1 MTLPIKRF
9 NAVISFI
16 IMSDFVL
23 TASASLIS
31 PIFALF
37 VTNQIV
43 GGTAKVVGF
52 GMAIYWICKSLLQL
66 PVAKFLDRN
75 HGEIDDYYFM
85 IGGIILGSM
94 VTGSYYFAT
103 DYWHIYL
110 LQGLFGLADALL
122 VPPFYAIFTR
132 HIDKGSEGFEWSL
145 RSSFSYGGGAALGGA
160 LSGIVLAIVG
170 FRNIFLL
177 ASVFYA
183 VSALILLLLKPYI
196 QPKVPTP
203 VKRVFVEHKRI

>member
-1 MTLPIKRF
+1 MPTRKKF

-16 IMSDFVL
+16 ILSDFVL

-31 PIFALF
+31 PLFALF
-37 VTNQIV
+37 VTNQIA

-52 GMAIYWICKSLLQL
+52 SMAIYWICKSILQL
-66 PVAKFLDRN
+66 PVARFLDRN

-85 IGGIILGSM
+85 IGGIFLGALIMS
-94 VTGSYYFAT
+94 GYYFASE
-103 DYWHIYL
+103 YWHVYI
-110 LQGLFGLADALL
+110 LQGLLGLADAFL

-132 HIDKGSEGFEWSL
+132 HVDKGSEGFEWSL

-160 LSGIVLAIVG
+160 LSGILLAIVG

-183 VSALILLLLKPYI
+183 VSALLLLLLRPYI

-203 VKRVFVEHKRI
+203 VKRIFVEHKRI

>member
-1 MTLPIKRF
+1 MTLIARRF

-16 IMSDFVL
+16 ILSDFVL

-31 PIFALF
+31 PLFALF

-52 GMAIYWICKSLLQL
+52 SMAIYWISKSLLQL

-85 IGGIILGSM
+85 LSGILLGS
-94 VTGSYYFAT
+94 VVIGSYYFANQS
-103 DYWHIYL
+103 WHIYL
-110 LQGLFGLADALL
+110 LQGLFGVADALL

-145 RSSFSYGGGAALGGA
+145 RSSFSFGGGAALGGA
-160 LSGIVLAIVG
+160 LSGILLALVG
-170 FRNIFLL
+170 FKNIFLL

-183 VSALILLLLKPYI
+183 ISALILLLLKPYI
-196 QPKVPTP
+196 QPKVPKT
-203 VKRVFVEHKRI
+203 VRRDLVEHKRI

>member
-1 MTLPIKRF
+1 MTLIAKRF

-16 IMSDFVL
+16 ILSDFVL
-23 TASASLIS
+23 TASATLIS
-31 PIFALF
+31 PLFALF
-37 VTNQIV
+37 VTGQIA

-52 GMAIYWICKSLLQL
+52 SMAIYWIIKSSVQL

-85 IGGIILGSM
+85 LSGILLGS
-94 VTGSYYFAT
+94 VVIGSYYFAT
-103 DYWHIYL
+103 QAWHIYL
-110 LQGLFGLADALL
+110 LQGLFGVADAFL

-145 RSSFSYGGGAALGGA
+145 RSSFSFGGGAALGGA
-160 LSGIVLAIVG
+160 LSGILLAMVG
-170 FRNIFLL
+170 FKNIFLL
-177 ASVFYA
+177 ASLFYA

-196 QPKVPTP
+196 QPKVPKT
-203 VKRVFVEHKRI
+203 VKRALVEHKRI